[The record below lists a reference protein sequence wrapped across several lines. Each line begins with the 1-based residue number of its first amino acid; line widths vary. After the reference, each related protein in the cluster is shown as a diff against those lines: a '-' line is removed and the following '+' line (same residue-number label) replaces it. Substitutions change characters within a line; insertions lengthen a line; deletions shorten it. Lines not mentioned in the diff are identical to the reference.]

1 MCWWS
6 DETPNSL
13 KPRARAR
20 GNIPVSRLSR
30 GGTRVGKRLF
40 ALVAAPLQLA
50 AIACGSTSPPA
61 QPSAS
66 LDCSIPKLNLQTPGQ
81 LTVATDS
88 PAYDPWFSN
97 NTPSNGKGYE
107 SAVAYAI
114 ATQLGFSQDQVK
126 WVVEPFDSSYAP
138 GPKKFDFDI
147 NEISV
152 TPDRAQVV
160 SFSKSYFD
168 VNQAVV
174 ALKSN
179 PIVNAHG
186 PSDLANYRYGDQ
198 VGTTRLA
205 YIQSQIKPTQTPR
218 VYNTLDDAVAALKVK
233 QIDAIVIDT
242 PTAQFMASQQVPN
255 GTVVGK
261 FPTTGAHYGVLFANG
276 NSLVACVNQA
286 IDKLNSARTINN
298 LQTQYL
304 SDYISIPVI
313 QP

>member
-1 MCWWS
+1 M
-6 DETPNSL
+6 
-13 KPRARAR
+13 
-20 GNIPVSRLSR
+20 
-30 GGTRVGKRLF
+30 GKKLF
-40 ALVAAPLQLA
+40 VLAAAALQLA
-50 AIACGSTSPPA
+50 TAACGSTSQPPP
-61 QPSAS
+61 PSAS
-66 LDCSIPKLNLQTPGQ
+66 LDCSIPKLNLQTAGQ

-88 PAYDPWFSN
+88 PAYDPWFSK
-97 NTPSNGKGYE
+97 NTPSNGQGYE

-114 ATQLGFSQDQVK
+114 ATQLGFSKDQVK

-152 TPDRAQVV
+152 TSDREQAV

-179 PIVNAHG
+179 PIVSAHG
-186 PSDLANYRYGDQ
+186 PSDLANYKYGDQ
-198 VGTTRLA
+198 VGTTSLA
-205 YIQSQIKPTQTPR
+205 YIQSQIKPTTTPR
-218 VYNTLDDAVAALKVK
+218 VYNTLDDAVSALKTK

-255 GTVVGK
+255 GSVVGQ
-261 FPTTGAHYGVLFANG
+261 FPTTGEHYGLLFAKANP
-276 NSLVACVNQA
+276 LVACVNQA
-286 IDKLNSARTINN
+286 IDKLSSAGTIKN

>member
-1 MCWWS
+1 M
-6 DETPNSL
+6 
-13 KPRARAR
+13 
-20 GNIPVSRLSR
+20 
-30 GGTRVGKRLF
+30 GKKLF
-40 ALVAAPLQLA
+40 VLVPAALQLA
-50 AIACGSTSPPA
+50 ATACGSTNPAA
-61 QPSAS
+61 QPSASS
-66 LDCSIPKLNLQTPGQ
+66 LDCSIPKLNLQTAGQ

-114 ATQLGFSQDQVK
+114 ATQLGFSNNQVK

-152 TPDRAQVV
+152 TPDREQVV
-160 SFSKSYFD
+160 TFSKSYFD

-179 PIVNAHG
+179 PIVNAHS
-186 PSDLANYRYGDQ
+186 PSDLTNYRYGDQ
-198 VGTTRLA
+198 VGTTGLA
-205 YIQSQIKPTQTPR
+205 YIQNQIKPTKTPR
-218 VYNTLDDAVAALKVK
+218 VYNTLDDAVSALKVK

-242 PTAQFMASQQVPN
+242 PTAQYMATQQVPN
-255 GTVVGK
+255 ATVVGQ
-261 FPTTGAHYGVLFANG
+261 FPTTGEHIGLLFAKDNP
-276 NSLVACVNQA
+276 LAACVNQA
-286 IDKLNSARTINN
+286 IDKLNAAGTLKS

-304 SDYISIPVI
+304 SDYVSIPVI

>member
-1 MCWWS
+1 M
-6 DETPNSL
+6 
-13 KPRARAR
+13 
-20 GNIPVSRLSR
+20 
-30 GGTRVGKRLF
+30 GKKLF
-40 ALVAAPLQLA
+40 VLVAAALTLA
-50 AIACGSTSPPA
+50 ATACGSTNQPAAQASP
-61 QPSAS
+61 S
-66 LDCSIPKLNLQTPGQ
+66 LDCSIPKLNLQTAGQ

-114 ATQLGFSQDQVK
+114 ATQLGFSNDQVK

-152 TPDRAQVV
+152 TPDREQVV
-160 SFSKSYFD
+160 TFSKSYFD

-179 PIVNAHG
+179 PIVYAHS
-186 PSDLANYRYGDQ
+186 PSDLANYVYGDQ
-198 VGTTRLA
+198 VGTTGLA
-205 YIQSQIKPTQTPR
+205 YIQSQIKPTKTPR
-218 VYNTLDDAVAALKVK
+218 VYNTLDDAVSALKVR

-242 PTAQFMASQQVPN
+242 PTAQYMASQQVPN
-255 GTVVGK
+255 ATVVGQ
-261 FPTTGAHYGVLFANG
+261 FPTTGEHIGLLFAKDNP
-276 NSLVACVNQA
+276 LAACVNQA
-286 IDKLNSARTINN
+286 IDKLNAAGTIKN

>member
-1 MCWWS
+1 M
-6 DETPNSL
+6 
-13 KPRARAR
+13 
-20 GNIPVSRLSR
+20 
-30 GGTRVGKRLF
+30 GKKLF
-40 ALVAAPLQLA
+40 VLVAAALQLA
-50 AIACGSTSPPA
+50 ASACGSTSQAP

-66 LDCSIPKLNLQTPGQ
+66 TLDCSITKLNLQTAGQ

-88 PAYDPWFSN
+88 PAYDPWFSK
-97 NTPSNGKGYE
+97 NTPSNGQGYE

-114 ATQLGFSQDQVK
+114 ATQLGFTKDQVK

-152 TPDRAQVV
+152 TSDREKVV

-168 VNQAVV
+168 VNQALV

-179 PIVNAHG
+179 PIANAHS
-186 PSDLANYRYGDQ
+186 PSDLANYQYGDQ
-198 VGTTRLA
+198 VGTTGLA
-205 YIQSQIKPTQTPR
+205 YIQSQIKPTKTPR
-218 VYNTLDDAVAALKVK
+218 VYNTLDDAVSALKTK

-242 PTAQFMASQQVPN
+242 PTAAYMASQQVPN
-255 GTVVGK
+255 GTVVGQ
-261 FPTTGAHYGVLFANG
+261 FPTTGEHIGLLFAKDNP
-276 NSLVACVNQA
+276 LVACVNQA
-286 IDKLNSARTINN
+286 IDKLGTAGTIKS

-304 SDYISIPVI
+304 SDYLSIPVI

>member
-1 MCWWS
+1 M
-6 DETPNSL
+6 
-13 KPRARAR
+13 
-20 GNIPVSRLSR
+20 
-30 GGTRVGKRLF
+30 GKKLF
-40 ALVAAPLQLA
+40 VLVAVALQLA
-50 AIACGSTSPPA
+50 ASACGSTNQPVA

-66 LDCSIPKLNLQTPGQ
+66 LDCSIPKLNLQTAGQ
-81 LTVATDS
+81 LTIATDS
-88 PAYDPWFSN
+88 PAYDPWFSSN
-97 NTPSNGKGYE
+97 APSNGKGYE

-114 ATQLGFSQDQVK
+114 ATQLGFSKDQVK

-152 TPDRAQVV
+152 TSDREQVV

-186 PSDLANYRYGDQ
+186 ASDLAGYKYGDQ
-198 VGTTRLA
+198 VGTTSLA
-205 YIQSQIKPTQTPR
+205 YIQSQIKPTTTPR
-218 VYNTLDDAVAALKVK
+218 VYNTLDDAVSALKTK

-242 PTAQFMASQQVPN
+242 PTAQYMASQQVPN
-255 GTVVGK
+255 GTVVGQ
-261 FPTTGAHYGVLFANG
+261 FPSTGEHYGLLFAKG
-276 NSLVACVNQA
+276 NALVACVNQA
-286 IDKLNSARTINN
+286 IDKLNSAGTIKN

-304 SDYISIPVI
+304 SDFISIPVI

>member
-1 MCWWS
+1 M
-6 DETPNSL
+6 
-13 KPRARAR
+13 
-20 GNIPVSRLSR
+20 
-30 GGTRVGKRLF
+30 GKRLF
-40 ALVAAPLQLA
+40 VLVAVAVQLA
-50 AIACGSTSPPA
+50 ATACGSTSQPP

-66 LDCSIPKLNLQTPGQ
+66 TLDCSIAKLNLQTAGQ

-97 NTPSNGKGYE
+97 NKPSNGQGYE

-114 ATQLGFSQDQVK
+114 ATQLGFTMSQVT

-152 TPDRAQVV
+152 TPDREQAV

-179 PIVNAHG
+179 AIVNAHS
-186 PSDLANYRYGDQ
+186 PSDLANYTYGDQ
-198 VGTTRLA
+198 VGTTGLA
-205 YIQSQIKPTQTPR
+205 YIQSQIKPTKTPR
-218 VYNTLDDAVAALKVK
+218 VYNTLDDAVSALKVK

-242 PTAQFMASQQVPN
+242 PTAQYMASQQVPN
-255 GTVVGK
+255 GTVVGQ
-261 FPTTGAHYGVLFANG
+261 FPTTGEHIGLLFAKDNP
-276 NSLVACVNQA
+276 LVACVNQA
-286 IDKLNSARTINN
+286 IDKLSAAGTIKS

-304 SDYISIPVI
+304 SDYLSIPVI

>member
-1 MCWWS
+1 M
-6 DETPNSL
+6 
-13 KPRARAR
+13 
-20 GNIPVSRLSR
+20 
-30 GGTRVGKRLF
+30 GKKLF
-40 ALVAAPLQLA
+40 VLVAAVLQLA
-50 AIACGSTSPPA
+50 TAACGSTNQPA
-61 QPSAS
+61 QPSAAA
-66 LDCSIPKLNLQTPGQ
+66 LDCSIPKLNLQTAGQ

-97 NTPSNGKGYE
+97 NTPANGKGYE

-114 ATQLGFSQDQVK
+114 ATQLGFSNSQVK
-126 WVVEPFDSSYAP
+126 WVVEPFDSSFAP

-160 SFSKSYFD
+160 TFSKSYFD

-174 ALKSN
+174 ALKTN

-186 PSDLANYRYGDQ
+186 PSDLAKYRYGDQ
-198 VGTTRLA
+198 VGTTGLA
-205 YIQSQIKPTQTPR
+205 YIQSHIKPTQTPR
-218 VYNTLDDAVAALKVK
+218 VYNTLDDAVSALKTK

-242 PTAQFMASQQVPN
+242 PTAQYMASQQVPN
-255 GTVVGK
+255 ATVVGQ
-261 FPTTGAHYGVLFANG
+261 FPSTGEHIGLLFAKDNP
-276 NSLVACVNQA
+276 LVPCVDQA
-286 IDKLNSARTINN
+286 IDKLNAAGTIKS

-304 SDYISIPVI
+304 SNYLSIPVI

>member
-1 MCWWS
+1 M
-6 DETPNSL
+6 
-13 KPRARAR
+13 
-20 GNIPVSRLSR
+20 
-30 GGTRVGKRLF
+30 GKKLF
-40 ALVAAPLQLA
+40 VLVAAALQLA
-50 AIACGSTSPPA
+50 ATACGSTSPAA

-66 LDCSIPKLNLQTPGQ
+66 LDCSIPKLNLQTAGQ

-88 PAYDPWFSN
+88 PAYDPWFTK
-97 NTPSNGKGYE
+97 NTPSNGQGYE

-114 ATQLGFSQDQVK
+114 ATQLGFTKDQVK

-138 GPKKFDFDI
+138 GPKKFDFDV

-152 TPDRAQVV
+152 TSDREQVV

-179 PIVNAHG
+179 PIVSAHSA
-186 PSDLANYRYGDQ
+186 SDLANYKYGDQ
-198 VGTTRLA
+198 VGTTSLA
-205 YIQSQIKPTQTPR
+205 YIQSQIKPTTTPR
-218 VYNTLDDAVAALKVK
+218 VYNTLDDAVSALKVK

-255 GTVVGK
+255 GTVVGQ
-261 FPTTGAHYGVLFANG
+261 FPTTGEHYGLLFAKDNP
-276 NSLVACVNQA
+276 LVACVNQA
-286 IDKLNSARTINN
+286 IDKLNSAGTIKS

>member
-1 MCWWS
+1 MG
-6 DETPNSL
+6 EI
-13 KPRARAR
+13 RM
-20 GNIPVSRLSR
+20 
-30 GGTRVGKRLF
+30 GKRLF
-40 ALVAAPLQLA
+40 VLVAIALQLA
-50 AIACGSTSPPA
+50 ATACGSTSQPP

-66 LDCSIPKLNLQTPGQ
+66 TLDCSIPKLNLYTAGQ

-114 ATQLGFSQDQVK
+114 ATQLGFTQSQVK

-152 TPDRAQVV
+152 TPDRQQAVD
-160 SFSKSYFD
+160 FSNGYFD

-179 PIVNAHG
+179 PMVNAHS
-186 PSDLANYRYGDQ
+186 PSDMATYRYGDQ
-198 VGTTRLA
+198 VGTTGLA
-205 YIQSQIKPTQTPR
+205 YINSQIKPTNTPR
-218 VYNTLDDAVAALKVK
+218 VYNTLDDAVSALKTK

-242 PTAQFMASQQVPN
+242 PTAQYMASQQVPN
-255 GTVVGK
+255 ATVVGQ
-261 FPTTGAHYGVLFANG
+261 FPSTGEHIGLLFAKG
-276 NSLVACVNQA
+276 NALVACVNQA
-286 IDKLNSARTINN
+286 IDKLNANSTIKN

>member
-1 MCWWS
+1 M
-6 DETPNSL
+6 
-13 KPRARAR
+13 
-20 GNIPVSRLSR
+20 
-30 GGTRVGKRLF
+30 GKRLYV
-40 ALVAAPLQLA
+40 LVAAALQLA
-50 AIACGSTSPPA
+50 AAGCGSTSQAPP
-61 QPSAS
+61 PSAS
-66 LDCSIPKLNLQTPGQ
+66 LDCSIPKLNLQTAGR
-81 LTVATDS
+81 LTLATDS

-114 ATQLGFSQDQVK
+114 ATQLGFSNNQVT

-152 TPDRAQVV
+152 SSDREQAV

-179 PIVNAHG
+179 PIVNAHS
-186 PSDLANYRYGDQ
+186 PSDLANYKYGDQ
-198 VGTTRLA
+198 VGTTSLA
-205 YIQSQIKPTQTPR
+205 YIQSKIKPAKTPG
-218 VYNTLDDAVAALKVK
+218 VYNTLDDAVSALKAK

-242 PTAQFMASQQVPN
+242 PTAQYMASQQVPN
-255 GTVVGK
+255 GTVVGQ
-261 FPTTGAHYGVLFANG
+261 FPTTGEHYGLLLAKG
-276 NSLVACVNQA
+276 NPLVACVNQA
-286 IDKLNSARTINN
+286 IDKLNSQGTIKN

-304 SDYISIPVI
+304 SDYLSIPVI

>member
-1 MCWWS
+1 M
-6 DETPNSL
+6 
-13 KPRARAR
+13 
-20 GNIPVSRLSR
+20 
-30 GGTRVGKRLF
+30 GKKLF
-40 ALVAAPLQLA
+40 VLVAAALQLA
-50 AIACGSTSPPA
+50 ATACGSTSQPA
-61 QPSAS
+61 AQASAA
-66 LDCSIPKLNLQTPGQ
+66 LDCSIPKLNLYAAGQ

-97 NTPSNGKGYE
+97 NTPSNGHGYE

-114 ATQLGFSQDQVK
+114 ATQLGFTNIT

-152 TPDRAQVV
+152 TPAREQAVA
-160 SFSKSYFD
+160 FSKSYFD

-174 ALKSN
+174 ALKDN
-179 PIVNAHG
+179 PIVNAHS
-186 PSDLANYRYGDQ
+186 PSDLANYTYGDQ
-198 VGTTRLA
+198 VGTTGLA
-205 YIQSQIKPTQTPR
+205 YIQSQIKPTKTPR
-218 VYNTLDDAVAALKVK
+218 VYNTLDDAVSALKVK

-242 PTAQFMASQQVPN
+242 PTAAYMASQQVPN
-255 GTVVGK
+255 GIVVGQ
-261 FPTTGAHYGVLFANG
+261 FPTTGEHMGLLFAKDNP
-276 NSLVACVNQA
+276 LVACVNHA
-286 IDKLNSARTINN
+286 IDKLSAAGTLKN

>member
-1 MCWWS
+1 M
-6 DETPNSL
+6 
-13 KPRARAR
+13 
-20 GNIPVSRLSR
+20 
-30 GGTRVGKRLF
+30 GKHLIV
-40 ALVAAPLQLA
+40 LVAAVLTLGA
-50 AIACGSTSPPA
+50 TACGSTQPAAQASP
-61 QPSAS
+61 S
-66 LDCSIPKLNLQTPGQ
+66 LDCSIAKLNLQTAGQ

-97 NTPSNGKGYE
+97 NAPSNGKGYE
-107 SAVAYAI
+107 SAVAYAV
-114 ATQLGFSQDQVK
+114 ATQLGFSNDQVK

-152 TPDRAQVV
+152 TPDREQVV
-160 SFSKSYFD
+160 TFSKSYFD

-179 PIVNAHG
+179 PIVNAHS

-198 VGTTRLA
+198 VGTTGLA
-205 YIQSQIKPTQTPR
+205 YIQGQIKPTKTPR
-218 VYNTLDDAVAALKVK
+218 VYNTLDDAVSALKVK

-242 PTAQFMASQQVPN
+242 PTAQYMASQQVPN
-255 GTVVGK
+255 ATVVGQ
-261 FPTTGAHYGVLFANG
+261 FPTTGEHIGLLFAKDNP
-276 NSLVACVNQA
+276 LAACVNQA
-286 IDKLNSARTINN
+286 IDKLNAAGTLKN

>member
-1 MCWWS
+1 M
-6 DETPNSL
+6 
-13 KPRARAR
+13 
-20 GNIPVSRLSR
+20 
-30 GGTRVGKRLF
+30 GKRLF
-40 ALVAAPLQLA
+40 VLVALALQLVA
-50 AIACGSTSPPA
+50 SACGSTNQPA
-61 QPSAS
+61 AQTSAS
-66 LDCSIPKLNLQTPGQ
+66 TLDCSIPKLNLYAAGQ
-81 LTVATDS
+81 LTIATDS

-97 NTPSNGKGYE
+97 NSPSNGKGYE

-114 ATQLGFSQDQVK
+114 ATQLGFSNSQVT

-152 TPDRAQVV
+152 TPDRSQVV
-160 SFSKSYFD
+160 TFSKSYFD
-168 VNQAVV
+168 VNQAIV

-179 PIVNAHG
+179 PIVNAHT
-186 PSDLANYRYGDQ
+186 PSDLAGYRYGDQ
-198 VGTTRLA
+198 VGTTGLA

-242 PTAQFMASQQVPN
+242 PTAQYMASQQVPN
-255 GTVVGK
+255 ATVVGQ
-261 FPTTGAHYGVLFANG
+261 FPTTGEHIGLLFAQANP
-276 NSLVACVNQA
+276 LVACVNQA
-286 IDKLNSARTINN
+286 IDKLNAAGTLKS

-304 SDYISIPVI
+304 SDYLSIPVI

>member
-1 MCWWS
+1 M
-6 DETPNSL
+6 
-13 KPRARAR
+13 
-20 GNIPVSRLSR
+20 
-30 GGTRVGKRLF
+30 GKKLF
-40 ALVAAPLQLA
+40 VLVALALQLA
-50 AIACGSTSPPA
+50 ATACGSTNQPA
-61 QPSAS
+61 AQASAS
-66 LDCSIPKLNLQTPGQ
+66 TLDCSIPKLNLQTAGQ

-88 PAYDPWFSN
+88 PAYDPWFTK
-97 NTPSNGKGYE
+97 NTPSNGQGYE

-114 ATQLGFSQDQVK
+114 ATQLGFTKDQVK

-152 TPDRAQVV
+152 TSDREQVV

-179 PIVNAHG
+179 PIVNTHSA
-186 PSDLANYRYGDQ
+186 SDLANYKYGDQ
-198 VGTTRLA
+198 VGTTSLA
-205 YIQSQIKPTQTPR
+205 YIQSQIKPTTTPR
-218 VYNTLDDAVAALKVK
+218 VYNTLDDAVSALKVK

-255 GTVVGK
+255 GTVVGQ
-261 FPTTGAHYGVLFANG
+261 FPTTGEHYGLLFAKDNP
-276 NSLVACVNQA
+276 LVACVNQA
-286 IDKLNSARTINN
+286 IDKLNSAGTIKN
-298 LQTQYL
+298 LQTQFL

>member
-1 MCWWS
+1 M
-6 DETPNSL
+6 
-13 KPRARAR
+13 R
-20 GNIPVSRLSR
+20 GVRM
-30 GGTRVGKRLF
+30 GKKLF
-40 ALVAAPLQLA
+40 VLVAAALQLA
-50 AIACGSTSPPA
+50 ATACGSTNQPAAQASPA
-61 QPSAS
+61 
-66 LDCSIPKLNLQTPGQ
+66 LDCSIPKLNLYTAGQ

-97 NTPSNGKGYE
+97 NSPANGKGYE

-114 ATQLGFSQDQVK
+114 ATQLGFSNSQVK

-152 TPDRAQVV
+152 TPDREQVV
-160 SFSKSYFD
+160 TFSKSYFD

-179 PIVNAHG
+179 AIVNAHA
-186 PSDLANYRYGDQ
+186 PSDLANYTYGDQ
-198 VGTTRLA
+198 VGTTGLA
-205 YIQSQIKPTQTPR
+205 YIESQIKPTKTPR
-218 VYNTLDDAVAALKVK
+218 VYNTIDDAVSALKVK

-242 PTAQFMASQQVPN
+242 PTAQYMASQQVPN
-255 GTVVGK
+255 GTVVGQ
-261 FPTTGAHYGVLFANG
+261 FPTTGEHYGLLFAKDNA
-276 NSLVACVNQA
+276 LVACVNQA
-286 IDKLNSARTINN
+286 IDKLSAAGTLRN

>member
-1 MCWWS
+1 M
-6 DETPNSL
+6 
-13 KPRARAR
+13 
-20 GNIPVSRLSR
+20 
-30 GGTRVGKRLF
+30 GKKLF
-40 ALVAAPLQLA
+40 VLVAAALTMA
-50 AIACGSTSPPA
+50 ATACGSTNQPVA

-66 LDCSIPKLNLQTPGQ
+66 LDCSIPKLNLQTAGQ

-88 PAYDPWFSN
+88 PAYDPWFTK
-97 NTPSNGKGYE
+97 NTPSNGQGYE

-114 ATQLGFSQDQVK
+114 ATQLGFTKDQVK

-152 TPDRAQVV
+152 TSDREQAV

-179 PIVNAHG
+179 PIVNAHS
-186 PSDLANYRYGDQ
+186 PSDLANYKYGDQ
-198 VGTTRLA
+198 VGTTSLA
-205 YIQSQIKPTQTPR
+205 YIQSQIKPTKTPA
-218 VYNTLDDAVAALKVK
+218 VYNTLDDAVSALKTK

-255 GTVVGK
+255 GTVVGQ
-261 FPTTGAHYGVLFANG
+261 FPTTGEHYGLLFAKANP
-276 NSLVACVNQA
+276 LVACVNQA
-286 IDKLNSARTINN
+286 IDKLNSAGTIKN